1 MSAFASG
8 IPQPFR
14 DTRCIKACEGSRML
28 HRRVSVDRY
37 ARGDGAKRLDN
48 LGLIDAA
55 ILEEKRIAEHLRR
68 VIGKQIIKR
77 YPEFLG

>member
-1 MSAFASG
+1 
-8 IPQPFR
+8 
-14 DTRCIKACEGSRML
+14 ML
-28 HRRVSVDRY
+28 HRRLNVDRY
-37 ARGDGAKRLDN
+37 ARSDGAKRLDN